1 MRRSYFRL
9 LEGVLFS
16 LPLLFASCGN
26 GDNALEEIING
37 GGSEGGGSTTVAVTG
52 VTLNEA
58 YLRFD
63 KNVLTAQTLTATVAP
78 DDATDKTVTWES
90 SDESV
95 ATVDENGQVTPKT
108 KGTVTITATAHDGSG
123 MKATSTVIVY
133 DKIVDISTDIS
144 VAAGESWLINGT
156 GTTEDHSITIANH
169 SKVTLNGINITK
181 SINCTDNA
189 TIILAD
195 GSTNT
200 VTVSTGNQ
208 AGIKIGDEATETLTI
223 DAETVGDGQLTAQGD
238 MSAAGIGTDRNGSGG
253 NIVING
259 GTVTAIGG
267 NNGAGIGTGRAQGVS
282 ITCGD
287 ITINGGTVTATG
299 VDNGAG
305 IGTGLSYGGTASNT
319 CGAITIGTGVTMV
332 TATKGSSAP
341 NSIGKGSIDPVNGG
355 NQACGKIK
363 IGGVE
368 YWDGAA
374 YQNGGDNATTG
385 LPHSPYTYTPAP

>member
-1 MRRSYFRL
+1 M
-9 LEGVLFS
+9 S
-16 LPLLFASCGN
+16 LTSCEDILGEWSRPTPGN
-26 GDNALEEIING
+26 NTPSG
-37 GGSEGGGSTTVAVTG
+37 GGSSTIAITS

-95 ATVDENGQVTPKT
+95 ATVDASGKVTPIA
-108 KGTVTITATAHDGSG
+108 KGTVTITATANDGSG

-144 VAAGESWLINGT
+144 VDAGESWLINGT
-156 GTTEDHSITIANH
+156 GTTEDNSITIAEH

-200 VTVSTGNQ
+200 VTVTTNNK

-223 DAETVGDGQLTAQGD
+223 DAETEGTGTLTVQGGNK
-238 MSAAGIGTDRNGSGG
+238 AAGIGTDYDSDASVTGG

-259 GTVTAIGG
+259 GTVTAKGG
-267 NNGAGIGTGRAQGVS
+267 
-282 ITCGD
+282 
-287 ITINGGTVTATG
+287 
-299 VDNGAG
+299 DNGAG
-305 IGTGLSYGGTASNT
+305 IGTGTVPDSDNT
-319 CGAITIGTGVTMV
+319 CGAITINGGMVTAEGGSNAAGIGTGKSTDGSTTCGAIKIGAGVKSV
-332 TATKGSSAP
+332 TATKGTGSP
-341 NSIGKGSIDPVNGG
+341 NSIGKGAKEGSG
-355 NQACGKIK
+355 NQTCGTIT
-363 IGGVE
+363 IGGTI
-368 YWDGAA
+368 YWNGSD
-374 YQNGGDNATTG
+374 YQNGGETYLVNNI
-385 LPHSPYTYTPAP
+385 TYTPSN